1 MCSVRVV
8 CLPCRGSVV
17 LCVTVSPEAV
27 LTRRLEVEMSIA
39 SRSLA
44 ALEALGY
51 DWIDRMGYALEDLV
65 EMQKH
70 APSVS
75 GAVSEIILED
85 SGRVDS
91 AVAHI
96 IIEGVRWPVVKG
108 SPMEMFS
115 FYSEDED
122 EVYKFYVNSDGA
134 LYLEA
139 DMEDQ

>member
-1 MCSVRVV
+1 
-8 CLPCRGSVV
+8 
-17 LCVTVSPEAV
+17 
-27 LTRRLEVEMSIA
+27 MSIA

-44 ALEALGY
+44 TLEALGY
-51 DWIDRMGYALEDLV
+51 DWIDHMGYALEDLV

-85 SGRVDS
+85 SGRV
-91 AVAHI
+91 AHI

-108 SPMEMFS
+108 SPMETFS
-115 FYSEDED
+115 FYSEDAD

-134 LYLEA
+134 LYMEA
-139 DMEDQ
+139 DMED

>member
-1 MCSVRVV
+1 
-8 CLPCRGSVV
+8 
-17 LCVTVSPEAV
+17 
-27 LTRRLEVEMSIA
+27 MSIA
-39 SRSLA
+39 IRSLA
-44 ALEALGY
+44 TLEALGY
-51 DWIDRMGYALEDLV
+51 DWIDRIGYALEDLV

-85 SGRVDS
+85 SGRADS
-91 AVAHI
+91 AVTHI

-108 SPMEMFS
+108 SPMETFS